1 MQFPFSTFSITLYPM
16 NHMKKFTLTPIALL
30 VGAMCSASP
39 LWAQQSTATDIGRI
53 SVEGQ
58 AAGAST
64 GLIVQEETPKARSSV
79 NRAHLETLNPSS
91 NPYQAIE
98 LLPGVNSF
106 SYDATGLF
114 GGGLRVRGANSD
126 QMGFTINGAPVND
139 SGNFAVYP
147 QEYSD
152 IDNLCEVFVTQGS
165 TDTEA
170 PHVGASGGNVG
181 MVTCSPA
188 DKFGLR
194 LSQSLGMLNFS
205 KTFVRIDT
213 GKFAND
219 MAKAY
224 LSYSKSQAD
233 KFKGLGKADK
243 DHIDFGAEFKP
254 SDSLSFATSLLYNKA
269 VNNNFLTL
277 SKANIAASGNRLDFS
292 TVVPQH
298 LTPVNGT
305 AQNDTLPGAPD
316 TYYGFNLNPFKNYL
330 WTGKAE
336 YKVSKDV
343 SISAEPYFW
352 YGFGTG
358 GQEEQ
363 LLTESKTGA
372 IRGGGIADINGDG
385 DSLDKVLVYR
395 GSLTRTYR
403 PGATLKTNIHLD
415 NNNILVGYWFE
426 RARHSQT
433 QPAVR
438 IDNSG
443 NAADLWLEN
452 DSLYIL
458 RQDGTPYQGRDQ
470 LTISTASSLFLQDGI
485 SLMQDKLNLQLG
497 LRNSQIKRD
506 FYNYANE
513 GSGQGADYNISK
525 TYSKV
530 LPSIGVRYALDAQQQ
545 VFANVAG
552 NMKAP
557 GNFSFQSLLIG
568 GTTVNGV
575 LTGATLR
582 DPAVQME
589 TSTNL
594 DLGYRYAGDRWTF
607 SGSLYYINFS
617 NRIAR
622 AYDPVSGSSID
633 YNVGDVI
640 TKGFELESGYKLDN
654 NWSVYGSL
662 SYTDSKMQSDL
673 RTGATTFEATT
684 GKQMPDTPKWMSGL
698 RLGYNTGTWYGNA
711 DVKYTGTAYSTLVND
726 EAVDAVTLVN
736 LTAGYHFADSV
747 FFKKPSIQLNVNN
760 LFNKD
765 YLRINSPSGSNFTTR
780 ALGAGGS
787 TPYYYVGSPRFVS
800 VTLRSDF

>member
-1 MQFPFSTFSITLYPM
+1 
-16 NHMKKFTLTPIALL
+16 MKNFKLKPVALL
-30 VGAMCSASP
+30 VSALCAAAP
-39 LWAQQSTATDIGRI
+39 LLAQQSTPTDVGRI
-53 SVEGQ
+53 AVDGQ
-58 AAGAST
+58 AGGTST
-64 GLIVQEETPKARSSV
+64 GLLVQEETPKARSSV
-79 NRAHLETLNPSS
+79 NRAHLETLSPSS

-98 LLPGVNSF
+98 MLPGVNAF

-114 GGGLRVRGANSD
+114 GGGLRIRGANSD

-188 DKFGLR
+188 DKFGFR
-194 LSQSLGMLNFS
+194 VAQSLGMLNFS
-205 KTFVRIDT
+205 KTFLRVDT

-224 LSYSKSQAD
+224 ISYSKSQVD
-233 KFKGLGKADK
+233 KFKGQGKADK

-254 SDSLSFATSLLYNKA
+254 SASLSFATSLLYNKA
-269 VNNNFLTL
+269 VNNNYLTL
-277 SKANIAASGNRLDFS
+277 SKANIAASGTSLDFS
-292 TVVPQH
+292 TVLPQH
-298 LTPVNGT
+298 VTPVNGT
-305 AQNDTLPGAPD
+305 AQSDVLPGAPD

-330 WTGKAE
+330 WTAKAE
-336 YKVSKDV
+336 YKVNKDV

-363 LLTESKTGA
+363 LLTESQAST
-372 IRGGGIADINGDG
+372 IRGGGIADINGDA
-385 DSLDKVLVYR
+385 DAKDKVLVYR

-403 PGATLKTNIHLD
+403 PGATLKTNIRID
-415 NNNILVGYWFE
+415 NQNILAGYWFE
-426 RARHSQT
+426 RARHIQT

-438 IDNSG
+438 IDNAG
-443 NAADLWLEN
+443 NAADIWLEN
-452 DSLYIL
+452 SDLYIL
-458 RQDGTPYQGRDQ
+458 RQDGTPYQGRNQ
-470 LTISTASSLFLQDGI
+470 QTISSASSLFLQDSI
-485 SLMQDKLNLQLG
+485 NLMQDKLNLQLG
-497 LRNSQIKRD
+497 VRNSQIKRD
-506 FYNYANE
+506 FNNYANE
-513 GSGQGADYNISK
+513 GFGQGADYSVNK

-530 LPSIGVRYALDAQQQ
+530 LPSIGARYNLDAQQQ
-545 VFANVAG
+545 IFANVAG

-557 GNFSFQSLLIG
+557 GNFSFQSLLVG
-568 GTTVNGV
+568 GTTVNGL

-594 DLGYRYAGDRWTF
+594 DLGYRFAGDRLTF

-617 NRIAR
+617 NRIAS
-622 AYDPVSGSSID
+622 AYDPVAGTKTD
-633 YNVGDVI
+633 YNVGDVK
-640 TKGFELESGYKLDN
+640 TKGVELESGYKLSN
-654 NWSVYGSL
+654 TWSLYGSL

-673 RTGATTFEATT
+673 RTGVATFEPTA
-684 GKQMPDTPKWMSGL
+684 GKQMPDTPQRMGAL
-698 RLGYNTGTWYGNA
+698 RLAYNDGSWYGNA
-711 DVKYTGTAYSTLVND
+711 DVKHTGSAFSTLVND
-726 EAVDAVTLVN
+726 ESIDAATLVN
-736 LTAGYHFADSV
+736 LTLGYRFGDSA
-747 FFKKPSIQLNVNN
+747 FLKKPSLQLNVSN
-760 LFNKD
+760 LFD
-765 YLRINSPSGSNFTTR
+765 QSYLRINSGSGSNFTTR
-780 ALGAGGS
+780 ALGTGGS

>member
-1 MQFPFSTFSITLYPM
+1 
-16 NHMKKFTLTPIALL
+16 MKKFKLTPIALL
-30 VGAMCSASP
+30 IGALGAASP
-39 LWAQQSTATDIGRI
+39 LWAQQSTATDVGRI
-53 SVEGQ
+53 SVDGQ
-58 AAGAST
+58 AGASST
-64 GLIVQEETPKARSSV
+64 GLIVQEDTPKARSSV
-79 NRAHLETLNPSS
+79 NRAHLETLSPSS

-98 LLPGVNSF
+98 MLPGVNTF
-106 SYDATGLF
+106 SYDGTGLF

-152 IDNLCEVFVTQGS
+152 VDNLCEVFLTQGS

-170 PHVGASGGNVG
+170 PHVGASGGNIG

-188 DKFGLR
+188 DKFGAR

-205 KTFVRIDT
+205 KTFVRLDT

-219 MAKAY
+219 TAKAY
-224 LSYSKSQAD
+224 LSYSKSRAD

-254 SDSLSFATSLLYNKA
+254 SASLSFATSLLYNKA
-269 VNNNFLTL
+269 VNNNYLTL
-277 SKANIAASGNRLDFS
+277 SKANIATSGTQLDFS
-292 TVVPQH
+292 TTVPQH
-298 LTPVNGT
+298 VTPVNGT

-343 SISAEPYFW
+343 SVSAEPYFW

-358 GQEEQ
+358 GQEQQ
-363 LLTESKTGA
+363 LLTESKAGTL
-372 IRGGGIADINGDG
+372 RGGGIADINGDG

-395 GSLTRTYR
+395 GSLTQTYR
-403 PGATLKTNIHLD
+403 PGVTFKTNLRLD
-415 NNNILVGYWFE
+415 NNNILAGYWVE
-426 RARHSQT
+426 RARHIQT

-438 IDNSG
+438 VDNAG
-443 NAADLWLEN
+443 NASDIWLQDE
-452 DSLYIL
+452 SLYVL
-458 RQDGTPYQGRDQ
+458 RQDGTSYQGRNQ
-470 LTISTASSLFLQDGI
+470 RTISSASSLFVQDSI
-485 SLMQDKLNLQLG
+485 DLLQDKLNLQLG
-497 LRNSQIKRD
+497 LRKSEIKRE
-506 FYNYANE
+506 FNNYANE
-513 GSGQGADYNISK
+513 GFGQGADYIVNK

-530 LPSIGVRYALDAQQQ
+530 LPSVGVRYALDPQQQ
-545 VFANVAG
+545 LFANLAG

-557 GNFSFQSLLIG
+557 GNFSYGSLLTG
-568 GTTVNGV
+568 GTWVNGV
-575 LTGATLR
+575 LGGASLR

-594 DLGYRYAGDRWTF
+594 DIGYRFAGKDLTF
-607 SGSLYYINFS
+607 SGSVYHINFR
-617 NRIAR
+617 NRIAS
-622 AYDPVSGSSID
+622 AYDPVAGIKTD

-640 TKGFELESGYKLDN
+640 TKGFELESGYKLSN
-654 NWSVYGSL
+654 NWSLYGSL

-673 RTGATTFEATT
+673 RTGASAFEATS
-684 GKQMPDTPKWMSGL
+684 GKQMPDTPQWLGAL
-698 RLGYNTGTWYGNA
+698 RLGYNSGSWYANA

-726 EAVDAVTLVN
+726 ESVDAVTLTN
-736 LTAGYHFADSV
+736 ATLGYRFGDTAFL
-747 FFKKPSIQLNVNN
+747 KKPSIQLNVSN
-760 LFNKD
+760 LFD
-765 YLRINSPSGSNFTTR
+765 RGYLRINSGSGSQFTTR

-787 TPYYYVGSPRFVS
+787 TPYYYVGAPRFIS
-800 VTLRSDF
+800 VTLRTDF